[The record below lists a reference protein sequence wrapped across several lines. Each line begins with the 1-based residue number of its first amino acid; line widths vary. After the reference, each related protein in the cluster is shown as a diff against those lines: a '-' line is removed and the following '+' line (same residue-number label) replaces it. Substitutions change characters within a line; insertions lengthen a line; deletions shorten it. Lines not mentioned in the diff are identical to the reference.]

1 MKKQIILLPAT
12 LLLALGAV
20 QGQDVKERL
29 KAHVYTLAS
38 DEFAG
43 RKPNTHGDTLAANYI
58 REQLKAMP
66 GFKLLAKDGL
76 QEFSYQ
82 AYRNLAAEGNMLKA
96 GKRALTLGRD
106 FLPSVTSANGSFSG
120 EVVDMGEGKPRD
132 YAGKDVKGKFVVVHL
147 TPRSYADGSEQRSR
161 ETAALQNG
169 AKGIL
174 LVGQPLSNLPARWPT
189 KDGFYVAKVTD
200 KAAKEL
206 LTKKQM
212 EANVAIDLS
221 TEHTF
226 NVVAKI
232 EAPKANNP
240 EGDVL
245 ILGAHYDHMGIE
257 EYEGEPAIFHGAD
270 DNASGTA
277 GILELARYI
286 SDRRDFLKKDVIV
299 ILFGAEERGLKGSR
313 YYAANPVEPLDNVK
327 AMVNIDMMG
336 RMPAEKT
343 LGIRGLGSAYEAPAL
358 FASLPNNDNLELV
371 WEFREKGPT
380 DYSSFYDKGIPAF
393 SFGTPHHVDYHKP
406 TDTKERVNYDGMV
419 MVYDY
424 ATNLINRLAFEPL
437 RLTYRPQQK

>member
-82 AYRNLAAEGNMLKA
+82 AYRNLAAEGNTLKA
-96 GKRALTLGRD
+96 GKRALTLG
-106 FLPSVTSANGSFSG
+106 
-120 EVVDMGEGKPRD
+120 
-132 YAGKDVKGKFVVVHL
+132 
-147 TPRSYADGSEQRSR
+147 
-161 ETAALQNG
+161 
-169 AKGIL
+169 
-174 LVGQPLSNLPARWPT
+174 
-189 KDGFYVAKVTD
+189 
-200 KAAKEL
+200 
-206 LTKKQM
+206 
-212 EANVAIDLS
+212 
-221 TEHTF
+221 
-226 NVVAKI
+226 
-232 EAPKANNP
+232 
-240 EGDVL
+240 
-245 ILGAHYDHMGIE
+245 
-257 EYEGEPAIFHGAD
+257 
-270 DNASGTA
+270 
-277 GILELARYI
+277 
-286 SDRRDFLKKDVIV
+286 RDFLKKDVIV